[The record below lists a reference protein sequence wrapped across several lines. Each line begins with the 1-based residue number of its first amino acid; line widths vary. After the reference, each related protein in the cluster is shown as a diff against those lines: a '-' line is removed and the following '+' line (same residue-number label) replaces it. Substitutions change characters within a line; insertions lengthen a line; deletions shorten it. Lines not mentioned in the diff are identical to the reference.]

1 MNTCTVALSANAG
14 VSITL
19 GDLRIWVDALHRTH
33 TDEYSFLTPELWAQ
47 MQQHPAFTAPDYI
60 IYTHRHPDHYS
71 RTLTQEAKQL
81 WPQARVILPEAEFDD
96 QLLLSGGSV
105 RFEDRGVG
113 FHFIQLPHQGEQYAN
128 VPHYGVILSSGDF
141 HILLAGDCRVCST
154 ELARRLES
162 TQITLAILD
171 FPWLTTRGGRKFVEE
186 HIAPEHLFICHLPF
200 PEDDRSGYRPAAE
213 KSASLLPDVSDIR
226 LLESPLQIEQL
237 SF

>member
-19 GDLRIWVDALHRTH
+19 GNLRLWIDALHRTH
-33 TDEYSFLTPELWAQ
+33 TAEYSSLTPALWTQ
-47 MQQHPAFTAPDYI
+47 MQQHPAFAAPDYI

-81 WPQARVILPEAEFDD
+81 WPQAKVILPEAEFDD
-96 QLLLSGGSV
+96 QLLLSGGSI
-105 RFEDRGVG
+105 RFEDRGIG
-113 FHFIQLPHQGEQYAN
+113 FHFMRLPHQGEQYAS

-141 HILLAGDCRVCST
+141 RILIAGDCRVCST

-162 TQITLAILD
+162 TQISLAILD

-186 HIAPEHLFICHLPF
+186 HIAPKHLFICHLPF
-200 PEDDRSGYRPAAE
+200 AEDDRSGYRLAAE
-213 KSASLLPDVSDIR
+213 KSTSLLPSVPDIR
-226 LLESPLQIEQL
+226 LLESPLQIEQV

>member
-33 TDEYSFLTPELWAQ
+33 TDEYSSLTPALWAQ
-47 MQQHPAFTAPDYI
+47 MQQHPAFAAPDYI
-60 IYTHRHPDHYS
+60 IYTHCHPDHYS
-71 RTLTQEAKQL
+71 RTLTQEAKCL
-81 WPQARVILPEAEFDD
+81 WPQAHVILPEAEFDD

-105 RFEDRGVG
+105 RFEDRGIE
-113 FHFIQLPHQGEQYAN
+113 FHFIRLPHQGEQYVN

-141 HILLAGDCRVCST
+141 HVLLAGDCRVCST

-162 TQITLAILD
+162 TQIRLAILD

-186 HIAPEHLFICHLPF
+186 HISPEHLFICHLPF
-200 PEDDRSGYRPAAE
+200 AEDDRSGYRLAAE
-213 KSASLLPDVSDIR
+213 KSASLLPGVRDIR